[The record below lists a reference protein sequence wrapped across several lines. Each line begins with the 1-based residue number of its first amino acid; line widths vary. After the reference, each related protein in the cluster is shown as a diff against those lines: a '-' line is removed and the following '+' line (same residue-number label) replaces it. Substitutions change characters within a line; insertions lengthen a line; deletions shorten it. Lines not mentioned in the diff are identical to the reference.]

1 MKKGIVLKEKKQ
13 KFRSGCTES
22 PGALRAPW
30 AVVRAMP
37 EGEGDRLL
45 SRPGDTPVTSA
56 KALQPQ
62 EPR

>member
-45 SRPGDTPVTSA
+45 SRPGT
-56 KALQPQ
+56 LQ
-62 EPR
+62 